1 MVAAE
6 TELEINNAREE
17 YRAGLSRCT
26 FTEMFSKHFQI
37 HFCRNYG
44 FYVAEHSEIRLLQV
58 CIFNPLSASIK
69 CHWHLM
75 GLQGMVIE
83 YGDGQK
89 TLRKRN

>member
-1 MVAAE
+1 MVEVLRSTKKTAEEVSRKLVIAAE

-58 CIFNPLSASIK
+58 CIFNPLSASVVA
-69 CHWHLM
+69 
-75 GLQGMVIE
+75 VI
-83 YGDGQK
+83 
-89 TLRKRN
+89 